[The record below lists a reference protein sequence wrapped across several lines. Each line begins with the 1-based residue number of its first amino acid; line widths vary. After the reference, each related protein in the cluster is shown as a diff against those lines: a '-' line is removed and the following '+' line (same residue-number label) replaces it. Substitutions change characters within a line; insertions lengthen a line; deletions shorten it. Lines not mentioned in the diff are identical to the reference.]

1 MYELVKKNEEAVFII
16 NEIRSFTCYNRAYC
30 TISGMIHSSYN
41 SVTTTKVA
49 KSKLYHRLSV

>member
-1 MYELVKKNEEAVFII
+1 MNWLKKNQEDVCII

-30 TISGMIHSSYN
+30 TISGMIHSSCN

-49 KSKLYHRLSV
+49 KYKLYHELSV